1 MSLQIGRAFQDGID
15 ELLSERGAMFAGA
28 FVLLGLLNAVV
39 WASLSQRLIELFIEQ
54 LPEGMQ
60 VSQAATAG
68 NASLALDVPLAV
80 AGVAALVLFVAGEAL
95 NIVAVR
101 AFASGDRDPI
111 PDDVTRRLGRTV
123 GVAIVA
129 GILVAIAVIVGIFL
143 LVIPGLV
150 IALLF
155 FFVRQE
161 VALNDSGVFESLAN
175 SISVVGDN
183 LLATVVIA
191 VILAAIGIAVSL
203 VLGALP
209 LPLPPVVSTTVTTVL
224 SSVVG
229 VFGLAVTTVAY
240 LQATDETDGFSEGT
254 EPASGF

>member
-15 ELLSERGAMFAGA
+15 ELLSERGAVFSGA

-39 WASLSQRLIELFIEQ
+39 WASLSQALLDLFIGR
-54 LPEGMQ
+54 LPEGAQ

-68 NASLALDVPLAV
+68 SVSLAIDLPLAV
-80 AGVAALVLFVAGEAL
+80 TGVAALVLFVGGEAL
-95 NIVAVR
+95 NVVAVR
-101 AFASGDRDPI
+101 AFASGDQDPI

-123 GVAIVA
+123 GVAIAA
-129 GILVAIAVIVGIFL
+129 GLLVAIAVAIGIFL
-143 LVIPGLV
+143 LIIPGLV
-150 IALLF
+150 LALLF

-161 VALNDSGVFESLAN
+161 VALNDSGVIESIGN

-183 LLATVVIA
+183 LLPTVVIA
-191 VILAAIGIAVSL
+191 VVLAAIGIAVSL
-203 VLGALP
+203 LFGMLP
-209 LPLPPVVSTTVTTVL
+209 LPSAISATVSTVL

-240 LQATDETDGFSEGT
+240 VQATGSTDDFADGT